1 MRTSTL
7 PMKSASIEEHMDAK
21 AAQWKDIQA
30 RWGTDDTRNLADNE
44 GKDILATR
52 NHMSRGTESRK
63 GMVDSRNCS
72 VSHGGNAG

>member
-1 MRTSTL
+1 MG
-7 PMKSASIEEHMDAK
+7 HM
-21 AAQWKDIQA
+21 
-30 RWGTDDTRNLADNE
+30 TRNLADNE

-52 NHMSRGTESRK
+52 NHMSRGIESRK